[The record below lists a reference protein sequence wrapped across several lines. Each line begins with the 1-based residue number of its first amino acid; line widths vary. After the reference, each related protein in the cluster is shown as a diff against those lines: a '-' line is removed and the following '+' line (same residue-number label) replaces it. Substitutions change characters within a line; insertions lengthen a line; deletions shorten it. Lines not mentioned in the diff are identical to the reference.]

1 MLPTASR
8 DTELPAN
15 AEGFV
20 AGLVS
25 ERIALSSF
33 CSLLQVEQGA
43 LVQAQADRVADLAAD
58 KAARIEALSRLA
70 DQRSRHLTAQGL
82 SGNAEGIKVW
92 LSRHPELASAAKKA
106 WRELMAVAET
116 ARQLNQDN
124 GILIESKLQQNR
136 QKLAVLQSSGAAPDG
151 VYHSDGRLSP
161 LRSARSFSQA

>member
-1 MLPTASR
+1 MLRTAAR
-8 DTELPAN
+8 DTSFPAN

-25 ERIALSSF
+25 ERIALSAF
-33 CSLLQVEQGA
+33 CQLLQAEQGA
-43 LVQAQADRVADLAAD
+43 LVKAQADRVAELAVD
-58 KAARIEALSRLA
+58 KATQIEALSRLA
-70 DQRSRHLTAQGL
+70 DQRNRHLTAQGL

-92 LSRHPELASAAKKA
+92 LSRNPELALAAEKA
-106 WRELMAVAET
+106 WSELMGVAET

-124 GILIESKLQQNR
+124 GLLIESKLQQNW
-136 QKLAVLQSSGAAPDG
+136 QKLAVLQSSGASSDG